1 MIPKHLAVPT
11 LKEVTSVFWEGS
23 CFKGV
28 DLQCGYLRYHVRA
41 GEARSV
47 SGGSMWRM
55 GGPDF
60 LAPIA
65 QQAFVCRP
73 CFSREKLQKCHPL
86 GGIGDTDPDVSD
98 GV

>member
-1 MIPKHLAVPT
+1 
-11 LKEVTSVFWEGS
+11 
-23 CFKGV
+23 
-28 DLQCGYLRYHVRA
+28 
-41 GEARSV
+41 
-47 SGGSMWRM
+47 MWRM

-73 CFSREKLQKCHPL
+73 CFSREKLQKCHPP